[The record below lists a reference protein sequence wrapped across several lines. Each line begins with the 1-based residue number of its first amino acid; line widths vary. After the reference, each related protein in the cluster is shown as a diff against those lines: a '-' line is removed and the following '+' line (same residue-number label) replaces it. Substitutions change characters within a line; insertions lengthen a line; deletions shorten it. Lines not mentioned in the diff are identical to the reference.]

1 MRVAGDGQAGRGKA
15 MEHVDHV
22 AAGTFAICVISLCPE
37 FDQEPGAAARPGGTR
52 PGKASSVPR
61 PAVYESPWHF
71 RVPLRQAI
79 PAVI

>member
-37 FDQEPGAAARPGGTR
+37 FDQEPGAAARPGDAPDQERQAVCLGRRCTNR
-52 PGKASSVPR
+52 PGTSE
-61 PAVYESPWHF
+61 Y
-71 RVPLRQAI
+71 L
-79 PAVI
+79 